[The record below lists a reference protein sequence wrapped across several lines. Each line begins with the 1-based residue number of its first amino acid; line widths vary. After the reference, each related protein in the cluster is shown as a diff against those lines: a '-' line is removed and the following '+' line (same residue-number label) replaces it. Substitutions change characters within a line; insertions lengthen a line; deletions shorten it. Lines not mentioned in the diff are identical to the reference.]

1 MKVAES
7 VYSISWILLTVAVY
21 DYPLCGPFQLV
32 VGGHEERSSWHSKP
46 STSPRSKTVSNLCW
60 PCWFSTR
67 LASKNNFQP
76 QLWAETNLR
85 GGSRDFLSSSA
96 VPCSSTHSR
105 QYGADHGL
113 RTVAVPLFD
122 PLWLQNDSKCM
133 SRFLPSKLDSNQR
146 PTTNL
151 SCNLQF
157 TVAPGR
163 WE

>member
-21 DYPLCGPFQLV
+21 DYPLCGL
-32 VGGHEERSSWHSKP
+32 SSWWWEDMQSVPLHTPNPPLHPEAKRCQ
-46 STSPRSKTVSNLCW
+46 TYADHVGSPQDLLLKTTWDQPPRRKSGFTQEQCCTLQLHTQKTVLTMDW
-60 PCWFSTR
+60 
-67 LASKNNFQP
+67 
-76 QLWAETNLR
+76 
-85 GGSRDFLSSSA
+85 
-96 VPCSSTHSR
+96 
-105 QYGADHGL
+105 
-113 RTVAVPLFD
+113 TVAVPLFD